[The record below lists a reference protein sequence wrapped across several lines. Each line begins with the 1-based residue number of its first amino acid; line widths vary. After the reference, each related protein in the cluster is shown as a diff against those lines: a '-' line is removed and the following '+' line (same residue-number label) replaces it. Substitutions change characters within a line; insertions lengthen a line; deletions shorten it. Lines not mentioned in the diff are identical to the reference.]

1 MKMVIS
7 NARALIQ
14 LCLPHSPVLIATHAE
29 EILRGVALGHLRQD
43 GECSRRQRKFMQAGV
58 LGARWG
64 KHDHLP
70 GEVDLV
76 PLQCADLLP
85 ALACQEQEAEDIA
98 EGAITACAI
107 HRRVRTRSQ
116 LLRSSAFVV
125 PCTGL
130 ASSSPS
136 VTHQAKNAESALR
149 ARLRATGPDAV

>member
-98 EGAITACAI
+98 EGAIVEGAP
-107 HRRVRTRSQ
+107 Q
-116 LLRSSAFVV
+116 LAQFVLRQHPFPARALS
-125 PCTGL
+125 CL
-130 ASSSPS
+130 ASPLDWIGFDQSLLYAP
-136 VTHQAKNAESALR
+136 VEQGREGTAR
-149 ARLRATGPDAV
+149 AVP